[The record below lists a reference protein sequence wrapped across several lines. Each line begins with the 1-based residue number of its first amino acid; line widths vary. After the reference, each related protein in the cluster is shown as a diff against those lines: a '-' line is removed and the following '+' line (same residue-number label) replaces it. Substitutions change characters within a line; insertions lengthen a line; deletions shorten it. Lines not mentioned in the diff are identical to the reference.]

1 LELYNALNHPV
12 FGVPATNVDNI
23 NFNNFQE
30 TSGGRRTIS
39 MGLRVRF

>member
-1 LELYNALNHPV
+1 MFNAFNHPV
-12 FGVPATNVDNI
+12 FGVPTTNLDNI
-23 NFNNFQE
+23 TFNDFEE